1 MANIP
6 NSPEE
11 LYLASSLVY
20 GYGDE
25 TIRAGREVAVM
36 GIDGSHL
43 GVGKFLGAASQ
54 IILGEPSFMP
64 VLEVQGEKLFGYE
77 FWWTVEIDEELR
89 NEAVRLIGEY
99 MAEIDAEDVLAS
111 AQDSAAQEAMGINFE
126 LE

>member
-1 MANIP
+1 
-6 NSPEE
+6 
-11 LYLASSLVY
+11 
-20 GYGDE
+20 
-25 TIRAGREVAVM
+25 
-36 GIDGSHL
+36 
-43 GVGKFLGAASQ
+43 
-54 IILGEPSFMP
+54 MP